1 MPCAMFAERRLTAP
15 VFVRLILAFVGAG
28 FTPQDSISEGFDRPT
43 ISANLQLLVNGVTS
57 SSLKCKVMGV
67 HNIPYV
73 HSSSAKSSQ
82 VGLHV

>member
-28 FTPQDSISEGFDRPT
+28 FTPQDSISEGFDRST

-57 SSLKCKVMGV
+57 SPKCKVMGV
-67 HNIPYV
+67 HNIPYI
-73 HSSSAKSSQ
+73 HSSSATRWIEP
-82 VGLHV
+82 